1 VNLRDPAT
9 SDRRPEAQGR
19 RRADSFTPTVRRLLA
34 GEFDEGPTYA
44 TYRRRGSTD
53 WLLIH
58 TLDGRGSFGSGIHA
72 GPGVTTL
79 IHPGTLHNYG
89 TAPTAPT
96 SPSDHSP
103 PFDRW
108 HFLFAHFHPRPDW
121 LPLLEW
127 PSVAPGILQLHPSPD
142 AADRITHALSDAVR
156 HQDSVL
162 TQGEL
167 LSVNALEAALLW
179 CDTQNP
185 KAAQI
190 DDRLLRAIEYIDGN
204 LRADLSIPTLARE
217 CNLSTSR
224 FAHLFRT
231 QLAVTPQQ
239 FVERRR
245 LDAAA
250 RLLELTTRPIT
261 AIATDVGFTNPLY
274 FSTRFR
280 AHTTHS
286 PTHYRKQLAT

>member
-1 VNLRDPAT
+1 VNLRDPAK
-9 SDRRPEAQGR
+9 P
-19 RRADSFTPTVRRLLA
+19 DSFTPTVRRLLA

-44 TYRRRGSTD
+44 TYRRRGTTD
-53 WLLIH
+53 WLLVH
-58 TLDGRGSFGSGIHA
+58 TLDGRGTFGSGVYA
-72 GPGVTTL
+72 DPGVSTL
-79 IHPGTLHNYG
+79 IRPGTLQDYA
-89 TAPTAPT
+89 TAAG
-96 SPSDHSP
+96 
-103 PFDRW
+103 RW

-121 LPLLEW
+121 LPLLDW
-127 PSVAPGILQLHPSPD
+127 PSVAQGILQLHPSPD
-142 AADRITHALSDAVR
+142 AAERITHALSEAVR

-190 DDRLLRAIEYIDGN
+190 DDRLLRAIEYIDRN
-204 LRADLSIPTLARE
+204 LRADLSIAVLARTST
-217 CNLSTSR
+217 LSISR

-250 RLLELTTRPIT
+250 RLLELTTRPIS

-286 PTHYRKQLAT
+286 PTHYRKQLAG

>member
-1 VNLRDPAT
+1 MNLRDPAT
-9 SDRRPEAQGR
+9 P
-19 RRADSFTPTVRRLLA
+19 DSFTPTVRRLLA
-34 GEFDEGPTYA
+34 GEFDEGPSYA
-44 TYRRRGSTD
+44 TYRRRGTTD

-58 TLDGRGSFGSGIHA
+58 TLDGQGSVGSGIHA
-72 GPGVTTL
+72 NPGVTTL
-79 IHPGTLHNYG
+79 IRPGTLQDYG
-89 TAPTAPT
+89 TAG
-96 SPSDHSP
+96 
-103 PFDRW
+103 DRW

-121 LPLLEW
+121 LPLLDW
-127 PSVAPGILQLHPSPD
+127 PAVAPGILQLTPSP
-142 AADRITHALSDAVR
+142 AAAARITRALSDAVR

-167 LSVNALEAALLW
+167 LSINALEAALIW

-190 DDRLLRAIEYIDGN
+190 DDRLLRAIEYIDRN
-204 LRADLSIPTLARE
+204 LRADLSIVTLARE
-217 CNLSTSR
+217 STLSVSR

-250 RLLELTTRPIT
+250 RLLELTSRPIA

-280 AHTTHS
+280 AHTSHS
-286 PTHYRKQLAT
+286 PTQYRRQLGSTLLP

>member
-1 VNLRDPAT
+1 MNLRDPAT
-9 SDRRPEAQGR
+9 P
-19 RRADSFTPTVRRLLA
+19 DSFTPTVRRLMA

-44 TYRRRGSTD
+44 TYRRRGTTD
-53 WLLIH
+53 WLLLH
-58 TLDGRGSFGSGIHA
+58 TLDGRGNVGSGVQA

-79 IHPGTLHNYG
+79 IRPGTLQDYG
-89 TAPTAPT
+89 TAG
-96 SPSDHSP
+96 
-103 PFDRW
+103 DRW

-127 PSVAPGILQLHPSPD
+127 PSVAPGILQLHPSPA
-142 AADRITHALSDAVR
+142 AADRITHALSEAVR

-190 DDRLLRAIEYIDGN
+190 DDRLLRAIEYIDRN
-204 LRADLSIPTLARE
+204 LRADLSVAVLARE
-217 CNLSTSR
+217 STLSVSR

-231 QLAVTPQQ
+231 QLATTPQQ

-245 LDAAA
+245 LDTAA
-250 RLLELTTRPIT
+250 RLLELTTRPVA
-261 AIATDVGFTNPLY
+261 AIATEVGFPDPLY

-280 AHTTHS
+280 RLTGHS
-286 PTHYRKQLAT
+286 PTHYRQQLGSTLLP